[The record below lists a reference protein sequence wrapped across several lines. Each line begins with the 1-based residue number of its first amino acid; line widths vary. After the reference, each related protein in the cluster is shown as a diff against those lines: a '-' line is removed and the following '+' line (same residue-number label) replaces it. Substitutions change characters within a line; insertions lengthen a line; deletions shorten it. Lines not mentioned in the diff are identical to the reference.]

1 MVSSEAFLPTDHG
14 SKYLQQLC
22 KHFGHKTEVEFT
34 PTEGRV
40 ALRTG
45 SAKLKADETGLWI
58 EVTGPDAESIPV
70 LQDVIDRHLKNFAFR
85 EEFEHMPWPQA

>member
-1 MVSSEAFLPTDHG
+1 M
-14 SKYLQQLC
+14 
-22 KHFGHKTEVEFT
+22 EFVI
-34 PTEGRV
+34 EKSDDGR
-40 ALRTG
+40 T
-45 SAKLKADETGLWI
+45 KAI